1 MNHANRNYSETIRR
15 LELDLIIEEFDS
27 SAHVLEIG
35 GGSGF
40 HAEIITSHVE
50 KCVSIDVS
58 RYPVPKYPVQLYDGV
73 TIPFDDMSFDIIFSS
88 SVLEHVKDLEGLLYE
103 CARVL
108 KPNGVMYHIVPSP
121 VWRIWTSLTY
131 YPALP
136 KVILG
141 NLRNMQSMIFPASGP
156 SSLKIENLSKNIRVE
171 HGIRQKLQFISVSF
185 QQIKFKWIRS
195 ILLSPRHGE
204 RGNELSETLYFRAQ
218 WWRAMFAEN
227 GWKVEEERPSGLF
240 YSGNAL
246 FGHALPL
253 QARRRLAQLLGS
265 STRLFKV
272 VKLQR

>member
-1 MNHANRNYSETIRR
+1 
-15 LELDLIIEEFDS
+15 
-27 SAHVLEIG
+27 
-35 GGSGF
+35 
-40 HAEIITSHVE
+40 
-50 KCVSIDVS
+50 
-58 RYPVPKYPVQLYDGV
+58 
-73 TIPFDDMSFDIIFSS
+73 
-88 SVLEHVKDLEGLLYE
+88 
-103 CARVL
+103 
-108 KPNGVMYHIVPSP
+108 MYHIVPSP

-141 NLRNMQSMIFPASGP
+141 NLRNMQSLIVPPSDS
-156 SSLKIENLSKNIRVE
+156 SSLKIETLSKNTRFKR
-171 HGIRQKLQFISVSF
+171 GIGQILQFISTSF

-204 RGNELSETLYFRAQ
+204 RGNELSEILYFRAQ

-246 FGHALPL
+246 FGHALRL
-253 QARRRLAQLLGS
+253 QTRRSLSRFLGS

-272 VKLQR
+272 VKLHR

>member
-1 MNHANRNYSETIRR
+1 MDHANRNYSETIRW

-27 SAHVLEIG
+27 SAQVLEIG

-40 HAEIITSHVE
+40 HAAIITSHVE

-58 RYPVPKYPVQLYDGV
+58 PYPAPIYPVQLYDGV

-108 KPNGVMYHIVPSP
+108 KPDGVMYHIVPSP

-141 NLRNMQSMIFPASGP
+141 NLRNMQSMFVPASEP
-156 SSLKIENLSKNIRVE
+156 SSLKIENLSKNTRVKR
-171 HGIRQKLQFISVSF
+171 GIRQKLQFISTSF

-204 RGNELSETLYFRAQ
+204 RGNELSEILYFRAQ

-227 GWKVEEERPSGLF
+227 GWKIEEERPSGLF

-246 FGHALPL
+246 FGHALRL
-253 QARRRLAQLLGS
+253 QTRRRLSRLLGS

-272 VKLQR
+272 VKLHH